1 MSILYLLIIFG
12 GILMNDNTTT
22 LSLRVD
28 KELKKQLKLMSIYE
42 EMTVTDIVMGF
53 INYGLQVY
61 ETEQRLIN
69 KK

>member
-1 MSILYLLIIFG
+1 
-12 GILMNDNTTT
+12 MNDNTTT

-69 KK
+69 KE